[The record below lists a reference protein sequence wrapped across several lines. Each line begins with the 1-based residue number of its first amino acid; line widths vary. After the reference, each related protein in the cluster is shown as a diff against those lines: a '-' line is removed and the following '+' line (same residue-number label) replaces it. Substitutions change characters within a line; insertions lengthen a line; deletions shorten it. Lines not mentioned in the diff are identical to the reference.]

1 MRECIPASAIRELV
15 LRNHFSSEHTGMQ
28 LKTILNRVERYK
40 SFVYQEAS
48 LAEDALGRPRIE
60 VRIAPRANGRPI
72 CSGCRRVG
80 PGYDRLPE
88 RRFEFVPLWAI
99 PVFFLYAL
107 RRVNCPQCGVKV
119 EEVPWG
125 DGKCTLTT
133 SYRWF
138 LAGWAK
144 RLSWKETAAAFQTTW
159 DQVYRAVKHAVS
171 WGVVHRELTA
181 IRAIGVDEI
190 QWRRG
195 HKYLT
200 LVYQIEDGVKRLL
213 WVAADR
219 TEQSLEIFFE
229 ILGKRKSDGL
239 RFTCSDMWKPYLN
252 VLRERARNAL
262 LVLDRFHVMAK
273 LNKALD
279 EVRAA
284 EARRLQQDGYEPV
297 LKHSRWCLLKR
308 PENLTDQQT
317 VKLAELLQYNLQSVR
332 AYLLREDFQRFWEYR
347 SPVRAQKFLDE
358 WCRRAMRSKIE
369 PLKKV
374 ARTLRKHSD
383 LLLNWFRA
391 EGAISS
397 GSVEGLNNKAKLTMR
412 KAYGFRTEN
421 AITIAL
427 FHGLGKLPEPKFTHK
442 FY

>member
-1 MRECIPASAIRELV
+1 
-15 LRNHFSSEHTGMQ
+15 MQ
-28 LKTILNRVERYK
+28 LKTILNRVERFK
-40 SFVYQEAS
+40 SFVYHEAVMVDDS
-48 LAEDALGRPRIE
+48 GGSPTIE
-60 VRIAPRANGRPI
+60 VRIEARANGRPI

-80 PGYDRLPE
+80 PGYDHLPA
-88 RRFEFVPLWAI
+88 RRFEFIPLWAI
-99 PVFFLYAL
+99 PVFFVYAL
-107 RRVNCPQCGVKV
+107 RRVDCPECGVTV

-125 DGKCTLTT
+125 DGKNTLTT

-144 RLSWKETAAAFQTTW
+144 RLSWQETADAFRTTW
-159 DQVYRAVKHAVS
+159 EKVHQAVKHAVS
-171 WGVVHRELTA
+171 WGIVHQEWKA

-200 LVYQIEDGVKRLL
+200 LVYQIEDGLKRLL
-213 WVAADR
+213 WVATDR

-229 ILGKRKSDGL
+229 LLGERKAAGL

-273 LNKALD
+273 LNKAVD

-284 EARRLQQDGYEPV
+284 EARRMTQDGYEPV

-317 VKLAELLQYNLQSVR
+317 VKLSELLKYNLQSVR

-347 SPVRAQKFLDE
+347 SPAWAQRFLDE

-369 PLKKV
+369 PLKKM
-374 ARTLRKHSD
+374 ARSLRTHSD
-383 LLLNWFRA
+383 LLLNWFHA
-391 EGAISS
+391 EGTISS
-397 GSVEGLNNKAKLTMR
+397 GSVEGLNNKAKLIMR

-421 AITIAL
+421 AIRIAL
-427 FHGLGKLPEPKFTHK
+427 FHGLGKLPEPKFAHE
-442 FY
+442 FC